1 MSICYWIQFDCNIIA
16 STEIRFFILNMSFQM
31 KHNSQHSSGQSFPLL
46 EWEVVEAVPVPNVAQ
61 KGDVVIIIAVVMD
74 PIVLNAVMNW
84 FASRLDGLLVKGS
97 VWKRNS
103 WKGVGKGSDVSML
116 CYVIPCK
123 NSNF

>member
-1 MSICYWIQFDCNIIA
+1 
-16 STEIRFFILNMSFQM
+16 MSFQM
-31 KHNSQHSSGQSFPLL
+31 KHNSQHSSGPSFPLL

-74 PIVLNAVMNW
+74 PIVLNAVMHW

-103 WKGVGKGSDVSML
+103 WKGVGIGLDV
-116 CYVIPCK
+116 
-123 NSNF
+123 

>member
-1 MSICYWIQFDCNIIA
+1 
-16 STEIRFFILNMSFQM
+16 MSFQM

-103 WKGVGKGSDVSML
+103 WKGVGIGLDV
-116 CYVIPCK
+116 
-123 NSNF
+123 